1 MCLYFITGLKKDYE
15 QKKKYFL
22 TAGVEAAQ
30 KNLEVLRLVSLI
42 ISVLLFLFYAVI
54 FVISKERPITLAHLL
69 LLPAAII
76 FFTVSSKYLKSDDR
90 SKQVITALCLLFEL
104 FTFAFVIYID
114 VFPYSN
120 AQGVF
125 LPLVYVAFSV
135 CFIFP
140 FWQTFSI
147 LFIVEIIYIILIN
160 LVKDPIA
167 VTNDIFISILGL
179 VLAFTANQIIL
190 KSRVEDYCVCTR
202 YIHLSMTD
210 SLTGILNKK
219 SCEDA
224 IQKYLELNTN
234 HFCALL
240 FLDLDDFKNINDCI
254 GHDIG
259 DQVLEGVGK
268 LLFKSFRST
277 DIVGRIGGDEF
288 MVLIKDFRDSEDS
301 LKKKCDVLQYEI
313 CQAMLNLSVE
323 SSCSIGAVLFRN
335 QSVDFQT
342 IYKLADTSLY
352 EAKLSGK
359 NQCVMCGIPGGCT
372 AKNLG
377 SI

>member
-1 MCLYFITGLKKDYE
+1 MFLYFITRLKKDYN
-15 QKKKYFL
+15 QKKRYFL
-22 TAGVEAAQ
+22 TAGVDVAQ
-30 KNLEVLRLVSLI
+30 KNLKVLKLVSLL
-42 ISVLLFLFYAVI
+42 ISLLLFLFYFVI
-54 FVISKERPITLAHLL
+54 LVISKKQSITLAHLFPF
-69 LLPAAII
+69 PAAII
-76 FFTVSSKYLKSDDR
+76 FFSVSSKYLKSNQK
-90 SKQVITALCLLFEL
+90 SEQVITALCLLFEL
-104 FTFAFVIYID
+104 FAFAFVIYID

-125 LPLVYVAFSV
+125 LPLAYVAFSV

-147 LFIVEIIYIILIN
+147 LFIVEIVYITLIN
-160 LVKDPIA
+160 LVKDPGT

-179 VLAFTANQIIL
+179 LLAFTANHIIL
-190 KSRVEDYCVCTR
+190 KSRVEDHCVCTH
-202 YIHLSMTD
+202 YIHLSRTD

-234 HFCALL
+234 HLCALL
-240 FLDLDDFKNINDCI
+240 FLDLDNFKTINDCV

-259 DQVLEGVGK
+259 DHVLEGIGK

-288 MVLIKDFRDSEDS
+288 MVLIKDFRDSTDF
-301 LKKKCDVLQYEI
+301 LKKKCDMLQYDV
-313 CQAMLNLSVE
+313 CQTMLSLSVE

-335 QSVDFQT
+335 ENVDFQT

-352 EAKLSGK
+352 KAKLSGK
-359 NQCVMCGIPGGCT
+359 NQCAMCSIPEGYA